1 MGAPARVWGDTRQG
15 PLTGFQLGLVRA
27 HVAPTPPPPPG
38 PAPLRFGHDRAISDS
53 PERDLPSRVPPK
65 GGQTGIAL
73 CGVSKGRGE
82 AFTSDGA
89 EAVDTS
95 DRIPDLEF
103 DF

>member
-1 MGAPARVWGDTRQG
+1 MGRVGNGGTDAARSDFRASSYPAVPIST
-15 PLTGFQLGLVRA
+15 PLS
-27 HVAPTPPPPPG
+27 
-38 PAPLRFGHDRAISDS
+38 AIWR
-53 PERDLPSRVPPK
+53 PESPK
-65 GGQTGIAL
+65 GCQTGIAL